1 MKESNADK
9 NKLDESVQEMNELVE
24 SDEEL
29 NGADCERDT
38 EYDDERADVDS
49 LSLWNSDEDRDRVRK
64 RKDVDAKVNNSFT
77 GPYPLDPTD
86 FNHTDKGPNNQFWH
100 LTHALQ

>member
-24 SDEEL
+24 SDEEM
-29 NGADCERDT
+29 NAADCERET
-38 EYDDERADVDS
+38 EYDDEKADTDS
-49 LSLWNSDEDRDRVRK
+49 LSLWDSDDERDRVRK
-64 RKDVDAKVNNSFT
+64 RKEVDAKINNSFT

-100 LTHALQ
+100 LTHAL